1 MKEKS
6 NSRRTMTLWGI
17 AFGVATTGFLVTWG
31 YPALA
36 PVGPIA
42 SLPFAV
48 LALWLQRRLVEAS
61 KREPAPSRRTAT
73 PLPERKQAH

>member
-1 MKEKS
+1 MKEKR
-6 NSRRTMTLWGI
+6 NSRRTRTLWGI

-36 PVGPIA
+36 PAGPIA

-48 LALWLQRRLVEAS
+48 LALWLQRRLVELS
-61 KREPAPSRRTAT
+61 KPQPAPSQRTAT
-73 PLPERKQAH
+73 PVPDRKRVR